1 MLSDVAMLCLGC
13 GGGGWRG
20 YLERHWVLALVVA
33 VGGLSRGR
41 PGLGLGLGGSRPT
54 EGWVGEGLGG
64 EAGGVLAGFAV
75 GSRVAG
81 YLLEE
86 QVGAGGMAVVFRARD
101 ERLRRLV
108 ALKVLGP
115 ALAADEDFRR
125 RFIGESLA
133 AAAVE
138 DPHIIPVH
146 EAGEAGGVLF
156 IAMRYVPG
164 GDVRTLLRRTGPL
177 PSAQAAAII
186 SPVASAL
193 DSAHAAGL
201 VHRDVKPANMLLD
214 VRPGRPDHVYLSDFG
229 LSKGALSLGLTGSG
243 HFLGTPGYAAPEQI
257 QGRPV
262 DGRADQYALA
272 CTAFELLCGMAVF
285 PRDEILAVMY
295 AHLSEPPPLAGR
307 RPGIPAAADDVFA
320 QALAKEPAGRYAS
333 CQEFADALRGA
344 FGLPPYHAALE
355 TGPQLDHPP
364 AEITPRSAIVPGNN
378 DPAAALTQSPDLR
391 SSRSASGGEIAG
403 SWPATQHQAR
413 HARAPARQEGMP
425 GHGQAPAAMPP
436 GPPGS
441 KPAAALGRA
450 GAQQGRK
457 PAVTRRAMLG
467 LAAAATAGLAAAG
480 WDLSQSTTSHHAPT
494 PRRTTAPRPSGGTPL
509 WTTTIPNNGIA
520 WGPAVAGEIIYI
532 GDAGQLSGLYA
543 FRASDGHM
551 LWHRRGAA
559 QGGSR
564 EADVTVNRKTIYTLT
579 NDGHMNYGLAAY
591 NAKTGATSWELPS
604 FINVGPVIGPTI
616 TDGVLYLAGNYGK
629 LYALKLTSG
638 RPLWNFPTH
647 GVPQGLAASGQTAYV
662 ASAPDGSSGSS
673 DGGLYAIRSGQQAW
687 RFTSSGVINAD
698 PKIAGNL
705 VYFMTSN
712 GNLYALHSGSGQV
725 IWHSNFGAGATT
737 ASLAGGIIYVGDGI
751 GRVRALQVADGK
763 EIWRSSSN
771 TWMSSLFFGSYLR
784 TSIVAD
790 NDALY
795 VSNEHGEVHAL
806 RASDG
811 ARVWSLKTG
820 GSNPVLATAQ
830 NMVYVGSNNLYAIR
844 ATDGKR
850 QWTFPIKTWSLATT
864 PGVVYVNTGTKLYA
878 LRA

>member
-54 EGWVGEGLGG
+54 EGWLGEGLGG

-509 WTTTIPNNGIA
+509 WTTTIPNNTAAPSPTIQAVVSGAVYVTTGRTQLALRADNGAQLWNSGSMTFIGSGPKGTVYATGSDGLYALRAIDGQRLWHAKIRNLRNAVIDGNVIYVINQFGKVYAVNAENGNILWNYPTFKYGLGTIA
-520 WGPAVAGEIIYI
+520 AGNGVAYLGGADAGHNVYAIRAGQEVWRSPVLAADGPAVAG
-532 GDAGQLSGLYA
+532 
-543 FRASDGHM
+543 
-551 LWHRRGAA
+551 
-559 QGGSR
+559 
-564 EADVTVNRKTIYTLT
+564 
-579 NDGHMNYGLAAY
+579 
-591 NAKTGATSWELPS
+591 
-604 FINVGPVIGPTI
+604 
-616 TDGVLYLAGNYGK
+616 K
-629 LYALKLTSG
+629 L
-638 RPLWNFPTH
+638 
-647 GVPQGLAASGQTAYV
+647 
-662 ASAPDGSSGSS
+662 
-673 DGGLYAIRSGQQAW
+673 
-687 RFTSSGVINAD
+687 
-698 PKIAGNL
+698 
-705 VYFMTSN
+705 
-712 GNLYALHSGSGQV
+712 
-725 IWHSNFGAGATT
+725 
-737 ASLAGGIIYVGDGI
+737 
-751 GRVRALQVADGK
+751 
-763 EIWRSSSN
+763 
-771 TWMSSLFFGSYLR
+771 
-784 TSIVAD
+784 
-790 NDALY
+790 
-795 VSNEHGEVHAL
+795 
-806 RASDG
+806 
-811 ARVWSLKTG
+811 
-820 GSNPVLATAQ
+820 
-830 NMVYVGSNNLYAIR
+830 
-844 ATDGKR
+844 
-850 QWTFPIKTWSLATT
+850 
-864 PGVVYVNTGTKLYA
+864 VYVNDGSKLYA
-878 LRA
+878 LRTSDGAEAWNFRLTDAGLFVIGNGVVYLCSDDSIVYALAADSGVKLWQFHSGGTGASPVATGGNAVYVAGDRAVHALNSKSGKEMWSFATQAANADSRAGLATAGETVYVADNDLHALHATNGKERWNFPVEVSSNGWFNPSILYAYDSGMIMANDIIYFIGTDNLAYALHT